1 MNATSNS
8 KDALAAQEAE
18 LGKAYA
24 AHKAAGLNLDL
35 TRGKP
40 SIAQLD
46 LASDL
51 DQIID
56 GNFTLPD
63 GTDVRGYGGLEGI
76 PEARGLGAELLD
88 VPAEEVLAGGN
99 SSLTLM
105 YLYLMHAAF
114 YGVADDAKPWRETS
128 GGPVFLCPV
137 PGYDRHFA
145 ICEDLG
151 IEMLNVPMTGSGPD
165 MKVVEGMIEDDP
177 RIKGM
182 WCVPRFSNPSGEN
195 YDDAT
200 VKRIATVLEKA
211 APDFRLMWDDAYAV
225 HALEGSSVPLMNLM
239 DLCRSK
245 SSEHKIVQF
254 ASTSKITFAGGG
266 IAFFAA
272 SKQNLANFKK
282 RLSVLTIGPDKVNQL
297 RHVKFLKNLDGIRK
311 HMERHAEILRPK
323 FECVESRLREGLG
336 NRLMGTWTTPKG
348 GYFVS
353 FYTLPGLAKEVV
365 RLAGDA
371 GVKLT
376 PAGAAYPYGEDPDDS
391 HIRLAPSYPQL
402 ADVDK
407 AMQVFVTCVS
417 LATVRQR
424 LEMNSR

>member
-1 MNATSNS
+1 MNKTSQPES
-8 KDALAAQEAE
+8 ELAAQEAE
-18 LGKAYA
+18 LNEAYA
-24 AHKAAGLNLDL
+24 KHQAAGLSLDL

-46 LASDL
+46 LASGL
-51 DQIID
+51 DPILE

-76 PEARGLGAELLD
+76 PEARQLGAELLG
-88 VPAEEVLAGGN
+88 VSPQEVLAGGN
-99 SSLTLM
+99 SSLTFM
-105 YLYLMHAAF
+105 YLYLMHAVF
-114 YGVADDAKPWRETS
+114 YGVADDGKPWRETS
-128 GGPVFLCPV
+128 GGLVFLCPV

-151 IEMLNVPMTGSGPD
+151 IEMINVPMTGSGPD
-165 MKVVEGMIEDDP
+165 MDVVEGMIEDDP
-177 RIKGM
+177 RIRGM
-182 WCVPRFSNPSGEN
+182 WCVPRYSNPSGEN

-200 VKRIATVLEKA
+200 VERIAAVLEKA

-225 HALEGSSVPLMNLM
+225 HALKGSAAPLKNLM
-239 DLCRSK
+239 DLCRGK
-245 SSEHKIVQF
+245 AGEHKIIQF

-266 IAFFAA
+266 MAFLAA

-297 RHVKFLKNLDGIRK
+297 RHVKFLKNLDGIRAY
-311 HMERHAEILRPK
+311 MAGHAEILGPK
-323 FECVESRLREGLG
+323 FECVEKRLRESLG
-336 NRLMGTWTTPKG
+336 NRRMGSWTTPEG

-353 FYTLPGLAKEVV
+353 FYTHPGLAKEVV
-365 RLAGDA
+365 RLAGEA

-391 HIRLAPSYPQL
+391 HIRLAPSYPEL
-402 ADVDK
+402 EDVDK
-407 AMQVFVTCVS
+407 AMQVFVTCVA
-417 LATVRQR
+417 LATTRQR
-424 LEMNSR
+424 LKASA

>member
-1 MNATSNS
+1 MNATTQPR
-8 KDALAAQEAE
+8 DELATQEAE
-18 LGKAYA
+18 LSKAYT
-24 AHKAAGLNLDL
+24 AHQASGLNLDL

-46 LASDL
+46 LASGL
-51 DQIID
+51 DQVID

-76 PEARGLGAELLD
+76 PEARALGAELLR
-88 VPAEEVLAGGN
+88 VRPEEVLAGGN
-99 SSLTLM
+99 SSLTFM

-114 YGVADDAKPWRETS
+114 YGASADGRPWRETS

-165 MKVVEGMIEDDP
+165 MGVVEGMIEDDP

-182 WCVPRFSNPSGEN
+182 WCVPRYSNPTGEN

-200 VKRIATVLEKA
+200 VERIAGMLERT

-225 HALEGSSVPLMNLM
+225 HALDGSPAPLKNLMNI
-239 DLCRSK
+239 CRGK
-245 SSEHKIVQF
+245 GGEHKIIQF

-266 IAFFAA
+266 MAFLAA
-272 SKQNLANFKK
+272 SKESLANFKK

-297 RHVKFLKNLDGIRK
+297 RHVKFLKNVDGIK
-311 HMERHAEILRPK
+311 AHMRGHANILRPK
-323 FECVESRLREGLG
+323 FECVESRLRENLG
-336 NRLMGTWTTPKG
+336 NRRMGTWTTPEG

-365 RLAGDA
+365 RLAGEA

-376 PAGAAYPYGEDPDDS
+376 PAGAAYPYGEDPEDS
-391 HIRLAPSYPQL
+391 HIRLAPSYPEL
-402 ADVDK
+402 EDVDK
-407 AMQVFVTCVS
+407 AMRVFVTCVA

-424 LEMNSR
+424 LKAKS

>member
-1 MNATSNS
+1 MNATSQPRNE
-8 KDALAAQEAE
+8 LVAQEAE
-18 LGKAYA
+18 LSKAYST
-24 AHKAAGLNLDL
+24 HRAAGLSLDL

-46 LASDL
+46 LASGL
-51 DQIID
+51 DEVID
-56 GNFTLPD
+56 GKFTLPD

-76 PEARGLGAELLD
+76 PEARALGAELLG
-88 VPAEEVLAGGN
+88 VRPEEVLAGGN
-99 SSLTLM
+99 SSLTFM
-105 YLYLMHAAF
+105 YLYLMHAVF
-114 YGVADDAKPWRETS
+114 YGVDDDARPWPKTS

-165 MKVVEGMIEDDP
+165 MNLVEGMIEDDP

-182 WCVPRFSNPSGEN
+182 WCVPRFSNPTGET

-200 VKRIATVLEKA
+200 VEHIAAVLEKTA
-211 APDFRLMWDDAYAV
+211 TDFRLMWDDAYAV
-225 HALEGSSVPLMNLM
+225 HTLDGSSAPLKNLM
-239 DLCRSK
+239 DLCRGK
-245 SSEHKIVQF
+245 GGENKIVQF

-266 IAFFAA
+266 MAFLAA
-272 SKQNLANFKK
+272 SKESLASFKK

-297 RHVKFLKNLDGIRK
+297 RHVKFLKDLGGIK
-311 HMERHAEILRPK
+311 AHMRRHAEILAPK
-323 FECVESRLREGLG
+323 FECVESRLAEGLG
-336 NRLMGTWTTPKG
+336 NRGMGSWTTPRG

-365 RLAGDA
+365 RLAGGA

-376 PAGAAYPYGEDPDDS
+376 PAGAAYPYGEDPDDT
-391 HIRLAPSYPQL
+391 HIRLAPSYPEL
-402 ADVDK
+402 EDVDR
-407 AMQVFVTCVS
+407 AMQVFVTCVA

-424 LEMNSR
+424 LQAAG

>member
-1 MNATSNS
+1 MNPTSPPRNE
-8 KDALAAQEAE
+8 LAAQEAN
-18 LGKAYA
+18 LSQTYA
-24 AHKAAGLNLDL
+24 AHQEEGLNLDL

-40 SIAQLD
+40 SIAQLE
-46 LASDL
+46 LASAL
-51 DQIID
+51 DEIID
-56 GNFTLPD
+56 GRFTLPD

-76 PEARGLGAELLD
+76 PEARALGGELLG
-88 VPAEEVLAGGN
+88 VPADEVLAGGN
-99 SSLTLM
+99 SSLTFM

-114 YGVADDAKPWRETS
+114 YGAADDAKPWRETA

-165 MKVVEGMIEDDP
+165 MGVVEGMIEDDP

-200 VKRIATVLEKA
+200 VERIAAVLEKA

-225 HALEGSSVPLMNLM
+225 HTLDGSAVPLKNLM
-239 DLCRSK
+239 ELCRGK
-245 SSEHKIVQF
+245 SSENKIIQL

-266 IAFFAA
+266 IAFLAA

-297 RHVKFLKNLDGIRK
+297 RHVKFLKNLGGIRQ
-311 HMERHAEILRPK
+311 HMRRHAEILRPK

-336 NRLMGTWTTPKG
+336 NRRMGSWTTPNG

-365 RLAGDA
+365 RLAADA

-391 HIRLAPSYPQL
+391 HIRLAPSYPEL
-402 ADVDK
+402 EDVDK
-407 AMQVFVTCVS
+407 AMQVFVTCVA

-424 LEMNSR
+424 LEAGS

>member
-1 MNATSNS
+1 VNPTSPLKNE
-8 KDALAAQEAE
+8 LAAREAE
-18 LGKAYA
+18 LSKTYA
-24 AHKAAGLNLDL
+24 AHQAAGLKLDL

-40 SIAQLD
+40 SIAQLE
-46 LASDL
+46 LASAL
-51 DQIID
+51 DEIID
-56 GNFTLPD
+56 GKFTLAD

-76 PEARGLGAELLD
+76 PEARALGAELLG

-99 SSLTLM
+99 SSLTFM

-114 YGVADDAKPWRETS
+114 YGAADDAKPWRETS

-165 MKVVEGMIEDDP
+165 MEVVESMIEDDP

-200 VKRIATVLEKA
+200 VERIAAVLNKA

-225 HALEGSSVPLMNLM
+225 HSLDGSPVPLKNLM
-239 DLCRSK
+239 DLCRGG
-245 SSEHKIVQF
+245 SSEHKVIQF

-266 IAFFAA
+266 IAFLAA
-272 SKQNLANFKK
+272 SKKNLANFQK

-297 RHVKFLKNLDGIRK
+297 RHVKFLKNLDNIRQ
-311 HMERHAEILRPK
+311 HMRRHAEILRPK
-323 FECVESRLREGLG
+323 FKCVESRLREGLG
-336 NRLMGTWTTPKG
+336 NRRMGSWTTPNG

-353 FYTLPGLAKEVV
+353 FHTLPGLAKEVV

-376 PAGAAYPYGEDPDDS
+376 PAGAAFPYGEDPEDS
-391 HIRLAPSYPQL
+391 HIRLAPSYPEL
-402 ADVDK
+402 EDVDK
-407 AMQVFVTCVS
+407 AMQVFVTCVA

-424 LEMNSR
+424 LNASS

>member
-1 MNATSNS
+1 VNPNS
-8 KDALAAQEAE
+8 TLENELAAQEAE
-18 LGKAYA
+18 LSETYA
-24 AHKAAGLNLDL
+24 AHQAAGLKLDL

-40 SIAQLD
+40 SIAQLE
-46 LASDL
+46 LASAL
-51 DQIID
+51 DETIGGQ
-56 GNFTLPD
+56 FTLPD

-76 PEARGLGAELLD
+76 PEARALGAELLE

-99 SSLTLM
+99 SSLTFM

-114 YGVADDAKPWRETS
+114 YGPADDARPWRDTS

-151 IEMLNVPMTGSGPD
+151 LEMLNVPMTGSGPD
-165 MKVVEGMIEDDP
+165 MDVVEGMIEDDP

-200 VKRIATVLEKA
+200 VERIAAVLEKA

-225 HALEGSSVPLMNLM
+225 HSLDGSPVPLRNLM
-239 DLCRSK
+239 DLCRGK
-245 SSEHKIVQF
+245 SSEHKVVQF

-266 IAFFAA
+266 IAFLA
-272 SKQNLANFKK
+272 SSEKNLASFKK

-297 RHVKFLKNLDGIRK
+297 RHVKFLRNLDGVRR
-311 HMERHAEILRPK
+311 HMRRHGEVLRPK
-323 FECVESRLREGLG
+323 FECVESRLQEGLG
-336 NRLMGTWTTPKG
+336 NRQMGSWTTPNG

-376 PAGAAYPYGEDPDDS
+376 PAGAAYPYGEDPSDS
-391 HIRLAPSYPQL
+391 HIRLAPSYPEL
-402 ADVDK
+402 EDVDK
-407 AMQVFVTCVS
+407 AMQVFVTCVA

-424 LEMNSR
+424 LEAGS